1 MFHHSLTTLISGVVH
16 HQSQDL
22 IRMGEADRINEFT
35 NTFRIDILGASYRD
49 HLLAVAVKRSQDVV
63 SLATASGFD
72 EDSPEAPDHA

>member
-1 MFHHSLTTLISGVVH
+1 MNRLSLKLT
-16 HQSQDL
+16 
-22 IRMGEADRINEFT
+22 RM
-35 NTFRIDILGASYRD
+35 RD